1 MLCLPEP
8 GMYVADATE
17 GLAGLPDASVDLIV
31 TDPAYESLE
40 KHRNQGTTARL
51 GGGAKS
57 NRPWFPV
64 VPNSY
69 FPRFFYECFRVLK
82 PRSYLFCFCDDET
95 SDIIRPQII
104 DVKFEWR
111 KRLVWSKQTVNPQ
124 RRACK
129 YCEDTVRCQ
138 KCGHEHR
145 EHNPAMGMGYPFRAA
160 YEFIAFA
167 QKGKRKP
174 PPNRSMLDVF
184 TDPII
189 KSKDAYP
196 TAKPVSLIRKLIGQ
210 GSFEGDLV
218 VDPFAGSGAT
228 LTAAAETG
236 RRYLGFDI
244 LESTVE
250 AFTGVEIKRAE
261 AAEREAE
268 EPESE
273 NILDLFGL

>member
-1 MLCLPEP
+1 MSVPAS
-8 GMYVADATE
+8 GMYLKDATE
-17 GLAGLPDASVDLIV
+17 GLAELPDASVDLIV

-69 FPRFFYECFRVLK
+69 FPRFFVECYRVLK
-82 PRSYLFCFCDDET
+82 PHSYMFVFCDDET
-95 SDIIRPQII
+95 SDIIRPQIV
-104 DVKFEWR
+104 DVGFEWR
-111 KRLVWSKQTVNPQ
+111 KRLVWFKHTVNPQ
-124 RRACK
+124 RRTCT
-129 YCEDTVRCQ
+129 YCDDSVRCQ
-138 KCGHEHR
+138 RCGHEYM

-160 YEFIAFA
+160 YEFIAFV

-174 PPNRSMLDVF
+174 PANRSMLDVF

-196 TAKPVSLIRKLIGQ
+196 TAKPVSLARKLISQ

-218 VDPFAGSGAT
+218 VDPFAGSGAV
-228 LTAAAETG
+228 LTAASELG
-236 RRYLGFDI
+236 RQAVGFDI
-244 LESTVE
+244 LESTVSSFSMPGFKPVLAGEPQEEE
-250 AFTGVEIKRAE
+250 AQDVDD
-261 AAEREAE
+261 
-268 EPESE
+268 
-273 NILDLFGL
+273 ILSLFGD